1 MEILVI
7 VILCGL
13 CVVLFLRAG
22 IAERSLR
29 SAARQLRSA
38 MEGGGG
44 SRLKLVAPNRAAEEL
59 MDEINRLLE
68 LRQADEAEWRG
79 REQALRRQIAN
90 VSHDLRTPLTSILGY
105 LQLLEEEGVSEEERR
120 EYLAVIRGRSKAL
133 QELIT
138 GFYDLSRLEG
148 GEFPLVRERVE
159 LSKVLSELL
168 ASFYGD
174 FEEAGFRVE
183 VSLEEGTILADPGG
197 VLRVYTNLIR
207 NALEHGRDTLE
218 VRLFRAGDKM
228 VTRFANGC
236 TGLTAEDLPH
246 LFDRFYTADKTRTG
260 RSTGLGL
267 AIVRTLVRQMGGEA
281 AAELEGERFAITLSW
296 PVARNLP
303 EGFSH

>member
-1 MEILVI
+1 MEILAI

-13 CVVLFLRAG
+13 CLFLAVRAG
-22 IAERSLR
+22 VAERSLR

-38 MEGGGG
+38 MEGGGA
-44 SRLKLVAPNRAAEEL
+44 SRLKLEAPNRAAEEL
-59 MDEINRLLE
+59 MDAINRLLE

-105 LQLLEEEGVSEEERR
+105 LQLLEEEGLSEAERR
-120 EYLAVIRGRSKAL
+120 EYLAVVRGRSKAL

-159 LSKVLSELL
+159 PAKVLSQLL

-183 VSLEEGTILADPGG
+183 VALEEGTILADPGG